1 MKDVARLNILDFSI
15 FKANFCWKSLLGLL
29 SRSRH
34 VTNKIIQ
41 DILTVFTL
49 NSLAAEPP
57 LRFFSAFLTVC
68 DLHQCVNRYLFGIFA
83 QKKVYYLTT
92 AKFGRLK
99 TWNAVLIMLKF
110 SLLHHHVSPLDW
122 NNDDSTCLPL
132 WKLAQD
138 CNRNKTG
145 FYILVN
151 SHLA

>member
-1 MKDVARLNILDFSI
+1 MKDVARIFDFSS
-15 FKANFCWKSLLGLL
+15 FEVNFCWKSLLGLL

-49 NSLAAEPP
+49 KTSSEKI
-57 LRFFSAFLTVC
+57 F
-68 DLHQCVNRYLFGIFA
+68 FGIFNSLWPTSMC
-83 QKKVYYLTT
+83 QSILVWDFRPKKSLLPDNCQVW
-92 AKFGRLK
+92 RLK

-110 SLLHHHVSPLDW
+110 SLLHHHVSSLDW

-138 CNRNKTG
+138 CNLNKTG